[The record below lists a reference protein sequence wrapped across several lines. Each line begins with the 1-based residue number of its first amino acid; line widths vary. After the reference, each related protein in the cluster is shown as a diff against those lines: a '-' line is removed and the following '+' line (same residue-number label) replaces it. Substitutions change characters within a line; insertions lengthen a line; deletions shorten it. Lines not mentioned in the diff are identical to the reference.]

1 MKKKRI
7 KRILAAAIAAVMAVC
22 MIPMTVFAA
31 ETTVVKAVGSE
42 LLYFYNGDRD
52 NPLDYF
58 HTYKKM
64 AYGGEADGY
73 FAYCLSHHDKSPDS
87 NGATYTKGA
96 TLNDAGL
103 IYIINHGILK
113 PGLYGSSDRSYM
125 TGEENKDF
133 YITQVA
139 ISSYLN
145 QTAIWDGGDPQCP
158 SDPSMVGKAK
168 RLIADARAAASR
180 PVEVPSISATPS
192 EQWFSPVS
200 GTGYWETGWFDVSIT
215 GDCDQYQLAMQNR
228 PNGLQIINASGQVV
242 STLTPQDTRFKLRI
256 AESAIKSNVDL
267 AIRLRGDFSQTT
279 ITRYE
284 TSGDLQPTLIPRKYP
299 VIDDAQ
305 TLLTAHLNAVGN
317 IDLIKSSEDGN
328 VAGIEFRVT
337 GNGINEI
344 VRTEADGHIRLSNL
358 LQGTYTFTE
367 ITPDKYVEPKSQ
379 TVQVNAGQ
387 TTTVTFSN
395 VLKKFSVNG
404 VKKDVETG
412 TAQGDASLDGAVYG
426 LYHDGALVEK
436 MTTANGGQFSS
447 GTYTCDD
454 GWTIQEISPAPGYN
468 LDSTVYP
475 VGAQPGKFTIE
486 YNTIQATVN
495 EQVIKGQVQIHK
507 FLDEGAPGMG
517 DDQIKQPEAGAEFEV
532 YLTSA
537 GSYDAAKETE
547 RDYLTTNADGY
558 AKTKLLPYGDY
569 TFHQTKGQSGT
580 ELVSDFRVVIS
591 KQGQTL
597 SYYIENPQIKSPIKI
612 VKKDAET
619 GKTVPLS
626 GMGVKIMD
634 MATHQYIVQ
643 HVPYPSDEY
652 IDTFYT
658 NAEGWLMM
666 PEPLPMGYY
675 QAVEVQAPYGYV
687 LNSDPVDFYVNGIDS
702 TTVEVVISDTA
713 QKGQITVGKTGEI
726 FSSVQQTAA
735 GDGTSL
741 YQPVYTNGTLSG
753 AVYEIYADEDIIT
766 PDGTLRYARDTLVD
780 TLTTGTKDTS
790 DALYLGR
797 YRIVET
803 QAPKGYV
810 LNTEPQYVTLSYA
823 GQNVEIVQAGTSFH
837 NERQKLQLDLVKA
850 LEQDETF
857 QLGMN
862 EEYRNIRFG
871 LYANEA
877 ITAADGTSIPKDGL
891 IEIVGLDADLKAVF
905 ASDLPQGSYYV
916 QEIATDEHYILNGI
930 KYLVTFTYQDQMIQ
944 TVHITAN
951 DGQAIPNEIKRGN
964 ITGYKVDQDG
974 FELGGALIG
983 LFRADET
990 AFTEDNALSTCVSNE
1005 IGAFGFFDVPYGEYL
1020 VAEIAPPEGFLL
1032 TDRVIPVSITEEG
1045 QTVEIESIANQII
1058 TGDITGYKVDQDGFG
1073 LGGAKIGLFWAGE
1086 TEFTENNAYMVATS
1100 NEIGAFWFFNVR
1112 YGDYIIKEIA
1122 PPEGFLLTDEA
1133 IPVSIREQGKVV
1145 EIQNLIENQ
1154 IITGD
1159 ITGYK
1164 VDQDGFG
1171 LGGAKIGLFWAGET
1185 EFTEDRAYM
1194 VTTSNEIGAFWF
1206 FDVRYGDYII
1216 KEIESPEGFLLT
1228 DEAIPVSIREQGQV
1242 VEIGSLGNQIITGSV
1257 QVIKI
1262 DQDYP
1267 DNRLSG
1273 AEFTVYRDVD
1283 SNQELDPEIDLATGT
1298 LQEADGVYTLDGLV
1312 YGGYFLRETKAPEY
1326 FIQDD
1331 NVYYFEIVNDGETV
1345 TVETEPGVGFANAAQ
1360 TGKLHI
1366 VKTAEDGN
1374 VAGIEFRVTGT
1385 DYTGHAYDQTFT
1397 TDANGE
1403 IFVEGL
1409 RPGEY
1414 TVAEINGDGEKYV
1427 LPANQTVEIKADET
1441 AELTFHNALVP
1452 ETGDTRLSTAVFI
1465 AAAAACGV
1473 LLLHRRRKES

>member
-1 MKKKRI
+1 MKKFSTKLRQFLSAA
-7 KRILAAAIAAVMAVC
+7 LAALLAVSLLPLSATAAGEEYLYRVVGVGNKFTISGNYGGRFTQGKVGQFDDILMGPSRSNLREVYCLQFMVPSGQNEGSDMSRNEIDAGNYDELTQEQIQRINYAVA
-22 MIPMTVFAA
+22 F
-31 ETTVVKAVGSE
+31 G
-42 LLYFYNGDRD
+42 YNDYTKDNPSWAYAYDRD
-52 NPLDYF
+52 SARWATQALIWSIAEGVFNGPNEAALVADFQKSGFANLTSIYYSIKEKILNFRTIPSYSASSQYTAPTHNLYYNPSTGLY
-58 HTYKKM
+58 
-64 AYGGEADGY
+64 E
-73 FAYCLSHHDKSPDS
+73 
-87 NGATYTKGA
+87 A
-96 TLNDAGL
+96 TLHDDNGVSNAWNFIMDGVTFTHVNA
-103 IYIINHGILK
+103 NTLK
-113 PGLYGSSDRSYM
+113 VTTSRTDV
-125 TGEENKDF
+125 ENG
-133 YITQVA
+133 TV
-139 ISSYLN
+139 
-145 QTAIWDGGDPQCP
+145 
-158 SDPSMVGKAK
+158 
-168 RLIADARAAASR
+168 
-180 PVEVPSISATPS
+180 SA
-192 EQWFSPVS
+192 Q
-200 GTGYWETGWFDVSIT
+200 
-215 GDCDQYQLAMQNR
+215 
-228 PNGLQIINASGQVV
+228 
-242 STLTPQDTRFKLRI
+242 K
-256 AESAIKSNVDL
+256 
-267 AIRLRGDFSQTT
+267 T
-279 ITRYE
+279 IE
-284 TSGDLQPTLIPRKYP
+284 TSGETGVTSGKLKVFTNKDDYQAVCRFDQGTPDP
-299 VIDDAQ
+299 VHAYFKLKIA
-305 TLLTAHLNAVGN
+305 TGN
-317 IDLIKSSEDGN
+317 IEIVKSAEDGN
-328 VAGIEFRVT
+328 VSGKQFRIT
-337 GNGINEI
+337 GNGID
-344 VRTEADGHIRLSNL
+344 RTVTTQANGSVLATGLNP
-358 LQGTYTFTE
+358 GTYTVTE
-367 ITPDKYVEPKSQ
+367 VNTPTQYVQPNSAQ
-379 TVQVNAGQ
+379 ITVQAGQ
-387 TTTVTFSN
+387 TATASFN
-395 VLKKFSVNG
+395 NKLKKFTVSG
-404 VKKDVETG
+404 QKKDLEAG

-426 LYHDGALVEK
+426 LYHDGALVER

-454 GWTIQEISPAPGYN
+454 GWTIREISPAPGYN

-475 VGAQPGKFTIE
+475 VGAQPGKFTVE

-507 FLDEGAPGMG
+507 FLDTGAPGMG
-517 DDQIKQPEAGAEFEV
+517 DDQIKQPEAGAEFQV
-532 YLTSA
+532 YLTQA

-558 AKTKLLPYGDY
+558 ARTKLLPYGDY
-569 TFHQTKGQSGT
+569 TFHQVKGAAGT

-591 KQGQTL
+591 EQGQTL
-597 SYYIENPQIKSPIKI
+597 SYYIENPQVKSPIKI
-612 VKKDAET
+612 VKQDAET

-658 NAEGWLMM
+658 NTEGWLMM
-666 PEPLPMGYY
+666 PEPLPLGYY

-726 FSSVQQTAA
+726 FSTVQVTTSD
-735 GDGTSL
+735 DGTSL

-753 AVYEIYADEDIIT
+753 AVYEIYSDEDIIT
-766 PDGTLRYARDTLVD
+766 PDGTLRYAKDTLVD

-790 DALYLGR
+790 DKLYLGR

-803 QAPKGYV
+803 KAPNGYV

-823 GQNVEIVQAGTSFH
+823 GQNIEIVQAGTSFH

-891 IEIVGLDADLKAVF
+891 IEIVGLDADLQAAF

-916 QEIATDEHYILNGI
+916 QEIATDDHYILNGT
-930 KYLVTFTYQDQMIQ
+930 KYLVTFTYQDQMVQ

-974 FELGGALIG
+974 FALGGALIG

-1032 TDRVIPVSITEEG
+1032 TDRVIPVSIKEEG
-1045 QTVEIESIANQII
+1045 QTVEIESIA
-1058 TGDITGYKVDQDGFG
+1058 
-1073 LGGAKIGLFWAGE
+1073 
-1086 TEFTENNAYMVATS
+1086 
-1100 NEIGAFWFFNVR
+1100 
-1112 YGDYIIKEIA
+1112 
-1122 PPEGFLLTDEA
+1122 
-1133 IPVSIREQGKVV
+1133 
-1145 EIQNLIENQ
+1145 
-1154 IITGD
+1154 
-1159 ITGYK
+1159 
-1164 VDQDGFG
+1164 
-1171 LGGAKIGLFWAGET
+1171 
-1185 EFTEDRAYM
+1185 
-1194 VTTSNEIGAFWF
+1194 
-1206 FDVRYGDYII
+1206 
-1216 KEIESPEGFLLT
+1216 
-1228 DEAIPVSIREQGQV
+1228 
-1242 VEIGSLGNQIITGSV
+1242 NQIITGSV

-1267 DNRLSG
+1267 DNRLTG

-1283 SNQELDPEIDLATGT
+1283 GNQEFDPQIDIAAGT
-1298 LQEADGVYTLDGLV
+1298 MQEADGVYTLGGLV
-1312 YGGYFLRETKAPEY
+1312 YGGYFLRESKAPEY

-1331 NVYYFEIVNDGETV
+1331 NVYYFSIINDGETV

-1385 DYTGHAYDQTFT
+1385 DYTGHAYDQMFA
-1397 TDANGE
+1397 TDENGE
-1403 IFVEGL
+1403 ILIEGL

-1427 LPANQTVEIKADET
+1427 LPADQTVEIKADEM

-1452 ETGDTRLSTAVFI
+1452 ETGDTGLSTAVFI
-1465 AAAAACGV
+1465 AAAAACGI

>member
-1 MKKKRI
+1 MKKFSTKLRQFLSAA
-7 KRILAAAIAAVMAVC
+7 LAALLAVSLLPLSATAAGEEYLYRVVGVGNKFTISGNYGGRFTQGKVGQFDDILMGPSRSNLREVYCLQFMVPSGQNEGSDMSRNEIDAGNYDELTQEQIQRINYAVA
-22 MIPMTVFAA
+22 F
-31 ETTVVKAVGSE
+31 G
-42 LLYFYNGDRD
+42 YNDYTKDNPSWAYAYDRD
-52 NPLDYF
+52 SARWATQALIWSIAEGVFNGPNEAALVADFQKSGFANLTSIYYSIKEKILNFRTIPSYSASSQYTAPTHNLYYNPSTGLY
-58 HTYKKM
+58 
-64 AYGGEADGY
+64 E
-73 FAYCLSHHDKSPDS
+73 
-87 NGATYTKGA
+87 A
-96 TLNDAGL
+96 TLHDDNGVSNAWNFIMDGVTFTHVNA
-103 IYIINHGILK
+103 NTLK
-113 PGLYGSSDRSYM
+113 VTTSRTDV
-125 TGEENKDF
+125 ENG
-133 YITQVA
+133 TV
-139 ISSYLN
+139 
-145 QTAIWDGGDPQCP
+145 
-158 SDPSMVGKAK
+158 
-168 RLIADARAAASR
+168 
-180 PVEVPSISATPS
+180 SA
-192 EQWFSPVS
+192 Q
-200 GTGYWETGWFDVSIT
+200 
-215 GDCDQYQLAMQNR
+215 
-228 PNGLQIINASGQVV
+228 
-242 STLTPQDTRFKLRI
+242 K
-256 AESAIKSNVDL
+256 
-267 AIRLRGDFSQTT
+267 T
-279 ITRYE
+279 IE
-284 TSGDLQPTLIPRKYP
+284 TSGETGVTSGKLKVFTNKDDYQAVCRFDQGTPDP
-299 VIDDAQ
+299 VHAYFKLKIA
-305 TLLTAHLNAVGN
+305 TGN
-317 IDLIKSSEDGN
+317 IEIVKSAEDGN
-328 VAGIEFRVT
+328 VSGKQFRIT
-337 GNGINEI
+337 GNGID
-344 VRTEADGHIRLSNL
+344 RTVTTQANGSVLAPGLNP
-358 LQGTYTFTE
+358 GTYTVTE
-367 ITPDKYVEPKSQ
+367 VNTPTQYVQPNSAQ
-379 TVQVNAGQ
+379 ITVQAGQ
-387 TTTVTFSN
+387 TATASFN
-395 VLKKFSVNG
+395 NKLKKFTVSG
-404 VKKDVETG
+404 QKKDLEAG

-426 LYHDGALVEK
+426 LYHDGQLVER

-447 GTYTCDD
+447 GTYTCGD

-475 VGAQPGKFTIE
+475 VGAQPGNFTVE

-507 FLDEGAPGMG
+507 FLDTGASGMG

-537 GSYDAAKETE
+537 ASYSAAKASE
-547 RDYLTTNADGY
+547 RDYLTTNANGY
-558 AKTKLLPYGDY
+558 AITKQLPYGDY
-569 TFHQTKGQSGT
+569 TFHQVKGAAGT

-591 KQGQTL
+591 EQGQTL
-597 SYYIENPQIKSPIKI
+597 SYYVENPQVKSPIKI
-612 VKKDAET
+612 VKQDAET

-626 GMGVKIMD
+626 GMGVKIVD

-726 FSSVQQTAA
+726 FSTVQVTTSD
-735 GDGTSL
+735 DGTSL

-753 AVYEIYADEDIIT
+753 AVYEIYSDEDIIT
-766 PDGTLRYARDTLVD
+766 PDGTLHYAKDTLVD
-780 TLTTGTKDTS
+780 TITTGTKDTS
-790 DALYLGR
+790 DKLYLGR

-803 QAPKGYV
+803 KAPNGYV

-823 GQNVEIVQAGTSFH
+823 GQYVEVVQAGTSFQ
-837 NERQKLQLDLVKA
+837 NERQKLQLDLGKG
-850 LEQDETF
+850 LEQDGQFGIGT
-857 QLGMN
+857 N
-862 EEYRNIRFG
+862 SEYQNIRFG
-871 LYANEA
+871 LYANET
-877 ITAADGTSIPKDGL
+877 ITAADGTAIPKDGL
-891 IEIVGLDADLKAVF
+891 IEIIGLDENLKAAF

-974 FELGGALIG
+974 FALGGALIG

-990 AFTEDNALSTCVSNE
+990 VFTEDTALSTCISNE
-1005 IGAFGFFDVPYGEYL
+1005 IGAFGFFDIPYGDYL
-1020 VAEIAPPEGFLL
+1020 VAEIAPPTGFLL

-1058 TGDITGYKVDQDGFG
+1058 TG
-1073 LGGAKIGLFWAGE
+1073 
-1086 TEFTENNAYMVATS
+1086 
-1100 NEIGAFWFFNVR
+1100 
-1112 YGDYIIKEIA
+1112 
-1122 PPEGFLLTDEA
+1122 
-1133 IPVSIREQGKVV
+1133 
-1145 EIQNLIENQ
+1145 
-1154 IITGD
+1154 
-1159 ITGYK
+1159 
-1164 VDQDGFG
+1164 
-1171 LGGAKIGLFWAGET
+1171 
-1185 EFTEDRAYM
+1185 
-1194 VTTSNEIGAFWF
+1194 
-1206 FDVRYGDYII
+1206 
-1216 KEIESPEGFLLT
+1216 
-1228 DEAIPVSIREQGQV
+1228 
-1242 VEIGSLGNQIITGSV
+1242 SV

-1267 DNRLSG
+1267 DNRLTG

-1283 SNQELDPEIDLATGT
+1283 GNREFDPKIDIQAGLLT
-1298 LQEADGVYTLDGLV
+1298 EESGVYTLGGLV

-1331 NVYYFEIVNDGETV
+1331 NVYYFSIINDGETV

-1385 DYTGHAYDQTFT
+1385 DYTGHAYDQMFA
-1397 TDANGE
+1397 TDENGE
-1403 IFVEGL
+1403 ILIEGL

-1427 LPANQTVEIKADET
+1427 LPADQTVEIKADEM

-1452 ETGDTRLSTAVFI
+1452 DVPDTGDTGMSTAVFI
-1465 AAAAACGV
+1465 AAAAACGI